1 MAHSRDFTMLLNEI
15 LLLSAFT
22 FKNRYFCLII
32 VLGTIKLNEIKY
44 ASLVTA
50 FASLRPR
57 NGLSHPHQEHM
68 KDTYIPT
75 SRFLK
80 FLGILCDFT
89 Y

>member
-1 MAHSRDFTMLLNEI
+1 MAHSRDVTMLLNEI
-15 LLLSAFT
+15 LLRSAFT
-22 FKNRYFCLII
+22 IENMSCCLII
-32 VLGTIKLNEIKY
+32 VLGNIKLNEIKY

-57 NGLSHPHQEHM
+57 DGFSHPHQEHM

-80 FLGILCDFT
+80 FLGILCDYT